1 MRVAAGK
8 ENQLRKVKIR
18 EIRSKSILSPSKI
31 HDYVVNPYVGC
42 AHGCSYC
49 YARYMKRF
57 TGHGE
62 PWGEFVDVKIN
73 AAQLLDKEIR
83 RKRKGTMW
91 MSGVCDPYQPL
102 EAKYELTRRCLGII
116 IDHGWPLSVQTRS
129 PLVLRDLDILRKGKD
144 VEAGFSIT
152 TADERIR
159 KMFEPCAPPIPARLK
174 ALRALHDNGVRTF
187 VMIAPILPGAVDL
200 IDKIEGIADHIIIDR
215 MNYNH
220 ADHIYKKH
228 NLTHKNTDGYFAEA
242 GELIAAKCREKKIE
256 LMWAY

>member
-1 MRVAAGK
+1 MI
-8 ENQLRKVKIR
+8 IR
-18 EIRSKSILSPSKI
+18 EIVSKSILSASKI

-57 TGHGE
+57 TGHSE
-62 PWGEFVDVKIN
+62 PWGEFVDVKVN
-73 AAQLLDKEIR
+73 APELLEKEIR
-83 RKRKGTMW
+83 RKRKGTIW

-102 EAKYELTRRCLGII
+102 ENKYELTRRCVEII
-116 IDHGWPLSVQTRS
+116 IDHGWPLSIQTRS
-129 PLVLRDLDILRKGKD
+129 PLVLRDIDILKRGKD
-144 VEAGFSIT
+144 VEAGFSVT

-159 KMFEPCAPPIPARLK
+159 EIFEPCAPPIPARLK
-174 ALRALHDNGVRTF
+174 ALRILHENGIRTF
-187 VMIAPILPGAVDL
+187 CMIAPILPGAVDL
-200 IDKIEGIADHIIIDR
+200 IDRLEGITDQIIIDR

-228 NLTHKNTDGYFAEA
+228 GLPHKNTDGYFAEA

>member
-1 MRVAAGK
+1 MI
-8 ENQLRKVKIR
+8 IR
-18 EIRSKSILSPSKI
+18 EIVSKSILSASKI

-57 TGHGE
+57 TGHKE
-62 PWGEFVDVKIN
+62 PWGEFVDVKVN
-73 AAQLLDKEIR
+73 APNLLEKEIR
-83 RKRKGTMW
+83 KKPKGTVW
-91 MSGVCDPYQPL
+91 MSGVCDAYQPL
-102 EAKYELTRRCLGII
+102 EKKYELTRRCVEII

-129 PLVLRDLDILRKGKD
+129 LLVLRDIDILKRGKD

-174 ALRALHDNGVRTF
+174 ALRTLHENGVRTF
-187 VMIAPILPGAVDL
+187 CMIAPILPGAVDL
-200 IDKIEGIADHIIIDR
+200 IDSLEGITDHIIIDR

-220 ADHIYKKH
+220 ADRIYKKH

-242 GELIAAKCREKKIE
+242 GELIAAKCRERKIE
-256 LMWAY
+256 LTWAY